1 MLTLYGH
8 VNRLSI
14 NSFKLRV
21 ALAEADAAYQ
31 YVPVDLAAGANRSA
45 SFLGLNPH
53 GKIPVLADD
62 DFVLPESDAILWYIA
77 ESFPSAGI
85 LATTPR
91 ERARTLQWID
101 FASTSLYPG
110 YLDVY
115 VHAVVSPPEK
125 RLPALAESGRQKLTR
140 ALAVMEEVLG
150 TRPYLSGE
158 YSIADI
164 SAATIMRTIQERLPA
179 DLRRA
184 ESGNIGAWFTRV
196 TDRTAW
202 QSCLAPQSAVIQP
215 PPRTSSPS

>member
-45 SFLGLNPH
+45 SFLALNPH

-77 ESFPSAGI
+77 ESFPGVGLIGGDA
-85 LATTPR
+85 R
-91 ERARTLQWID
+91 ERARTLQWTD

-115 VHAVVSPPEK
+115 VHAVASPPEK
-125 RLPALAESGRQKLTR
+125 RLPAVAESGRQKLTR
-140 ALAVMEEVLG
+140 ALAVMDERLG
-150 TRPYLSGE
+150 KRPYLTGQ

-164 SAATIMRTIQERLPA
+164 AAATIMRTIQERLPPEFK
-179 DLRRA
+179 RA
-184 ESGNIGAWFTRV
+184 ESGNIGNWFTRV

-202 QSCLAPQSAVIQP
+202 QSCLAPH
-215 PPRTSSPS
+215 